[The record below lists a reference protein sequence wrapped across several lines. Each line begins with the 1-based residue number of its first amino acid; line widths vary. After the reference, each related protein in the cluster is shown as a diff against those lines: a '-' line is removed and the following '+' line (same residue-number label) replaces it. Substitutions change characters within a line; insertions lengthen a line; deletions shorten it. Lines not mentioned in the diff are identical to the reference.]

1 MKFRRDTGF
10 FRFRNASFDITAS
23 EGSELDYTY
32 YIRFKF
38 FIVLVEIT
46 TVTEF
51 FDVAYDIK
59 YSVNFERK
67 KWWLFLAFYTVESK

>member
-10 FRFRNASFDITAS
+10 CRFRNASFDITAS

-32 YIRFKF
+32 NIRFKF

-46 TVTEF
+46 TVTEL

-67 KWWLFLAFYTVESK
+67 KGWLLLAFYTVESK